1 MEGVGKVEVM
11 ITLKDE
17 GERVVEKDLNQVGQE
32 STEKNGDASRTEQE
46 KQYQEETVFSQQSTD
61 GGAPFV
67 SREMRPNVE
76 GVLVV
81 AKGGGD
87 PKIAKNISDAVLALF
102 PVEVHKIKVVKMN

>member
-1 MEGVGKVEVM
+1 M

-17 GERVVEKDLNQVGQE
+17 GEQKVEKDRSRNSQNTQE
-32 STEKNGDASRTEQE
+32 EDGTVVRSNTQQQS
-46 KQYQEETVFSQQSTD
+46 QEETVYDEGSGS

-67 SREMRPNVE
+67 TKEVVPSVE

-81 AKGGGD
+81 AEGGGNAQV
-87 PKIAKNISDAVLALF
+87 AKNISDAVLALF